1 VKLKKWKEEE
11 RKLTR
16 NISTSRHDLYAL
28 CPAVPTGFIDAIEL
42 FLLYILTRFLLKTA
56 GPEETLTLTFHY

>member
-1 VKLKKWKEEE
+1 MQEKEI
-11 RKLTR
+11 KLTR
-16 NISTSRHDLYAL
+16 NICSSRHDLQAL

-56 GPEETLTLTFHY
+56 GPGEGLTLTFHY